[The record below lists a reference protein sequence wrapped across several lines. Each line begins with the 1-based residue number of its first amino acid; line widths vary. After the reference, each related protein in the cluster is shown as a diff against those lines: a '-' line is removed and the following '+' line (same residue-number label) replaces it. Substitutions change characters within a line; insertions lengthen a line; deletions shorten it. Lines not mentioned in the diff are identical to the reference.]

1 MSISDLLYYLLKA
14 KKSYRDAAGVNPTH
28 ITMNT
33 KTKRELAAILESEG
47 MSFKHPDYFEDHIF
61 GMQIMVDDDA
71 PEVYLTMGEIA
82 KGDNK

>member
-1 MSISDLLYYLLKA
+1 MSIPDLLCCLLKA
-14 KKSYRDAAGVNPTH
+14 KKSYRDVVGVNPTH

-33 KTKRELAAILESEG
+33 KTKRELAVALESEG

-71 PEVYLTMGEIA
+71 QQVYLTIGEIG
-82 KGDNK
+82 GDKSK